1 MNSSE
6 SENKMV
12 LGENKVVHYALQL
25 LALSLLLIMCFRIIE
40 PFLTLLI
47 WGSVLAI
54 ALYPVYKGLSK
65 KLKGRNALKPI
76 LLGQGAPA
84 PMVVVFMGAIGG
96 FITSG
101 FIGLFTGAIIL
112 TLGYKL
118 TMGWLKQSNDPQ
130 PETTT

>member
-65 KLKGRNALKPI
+65 KMKGRNALPAVLI
-76 LLGQGAPA
+76 TPA
-84 PMVVVFMGAIGG
+84 PMVVVSMGAIGR

-118 TMGWLKQSNDPQ
+118 TVGWLKQSNDPQ

>member
-54 ALYPVYKGLSK
+54 ALYPVYSGLSK
-65 KLKGRNALKPI
+65 KMKGRNALSAVLI
-76 LLGQGAPA
+76 TPA
-84 PMVVVFMGAIGG
+84 PMVVVSMGAIGG

-118 TMGWLKQSNDPQ
+118 TMGWLKHFSDPQ